1 MRGGERRSEQE
12 KEQANPER
20 INTKMTGNLQEIPLR
35 PWNRKIP
42 RLFKIVNNKM
52 QHGDDEADKSGS
64 VKGSLTTYTAPITDK
79 RNIESRIII
88 GKYHT
93 GKQGERLDR

>member
-1 MRGGERRSEQE
+1 
-12 KEQANPER
+12 
-20 INTKMTGNLQEIPLR
+20 
-35 PWNRKIP
+35 
-42 RLFKIVNNKM
+42 M

-64 VKGSLTTYTAPITDK
+64 VKGSLTTYTAPITDE